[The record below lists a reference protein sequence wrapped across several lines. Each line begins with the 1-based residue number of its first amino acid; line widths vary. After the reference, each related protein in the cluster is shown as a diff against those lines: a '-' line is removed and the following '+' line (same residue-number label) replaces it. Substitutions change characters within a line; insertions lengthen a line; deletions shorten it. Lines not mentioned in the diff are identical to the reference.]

1 MDGGLGENEKKKLK
15 VKPTKWRDCGVGFGD
30 IPTVDFWCSILRIL
44 LSRVASPSS
53 LLPQHPC
60 PLCPV
65 RDPSCSGCPSRSV
78 PLVAG
83 HPSCLHRLSC
93 LRRPSRSRRPSYP
106 HRPSR
111 PCRLSYPHCP
121 SRPRSESLQSWLLCL
136 LPATTDTVLVLAPS
150 WILEALAA
158 AGSAISAKNAI
169 GIYPSGTDSE
179 LK

>member
-1 MDGGLGENEKKKLK
+1 MRKKKLK
-15 VKPTKWRDCGVGFGD
+15 VEPTKWRDCGVGFGD
-30 IPTVDFWCSILRIL
+30 IPTVDFGPTVDFWCSILRIL

-60 PLCPV
+60 PSCPV

-78 PLVAG
+78 PLAAG
-83 HPSCLHRLSC
+83 HPSRLHRLSC
-93 LRRPSRSRRPSYP
+93 LRRPSRPRRPSYP
-106 HRPSR
+106 HRPS
-111 PCRLSYPHCP
+111 C
-121 SRPRSESLQSWLLCL
+121 PRSESLQSWLLCL
-136 LPATTDTVLVLAPS
+136 QPATTDTVLVLAPS

-158 AGSAISAKNAI
+158 TSSAISAKNAI

>member
-1 MDGGLGENEKKKLK
+1 MKMRKKKLK
-15 VKPTKWRDCGVGFGD
+15 VEPTKWHDCGVGFGD
-30 IPTVDFWCSILRIL
+30 IPTVDFGPTVDFWCSILRIL

-60 PLCPV
+60 PSCPV

-78 PLVAG
+78 PLAAG
-83 HPSCLHRLSC
+83 HPSRLHRLSC
-93 LRRPSRSRRPSYP
+93 LRRPSRPRRPSYP
-106 HRPSR
+106 HRPS
-111 PCRLSYPHCP
+111 C
-121 SRPRSESLQSWLLCL
+121 PRSESLQSWLLCL
-136 LPATTDTVLVLAPS
+136 QPATTDTVLVLAPS

-158 AGSAISAKNAI
+158 TSSAISAKNAI

>member
-1 MDGGLGENEKKKLK
+1 MRKKKLK
-15 VKPTKWRDCGVGFGD
+15 VEPTKWRDCGVGFGD
-30 IPTVDFWCSILRIL
+30 IPTVDFGPTVDFWCSILRIL

-60 PLCPV
+60 PSCPV

-78 PLVAG
+78 PLAAG
-83 HPSCLHRLSC
+83 HPSRLHRLSC
-93 LRRPSRSRRPSYP
+93 LRRPSRPRRPSYP
-106 HRPSR
+106 HRPS
-111 PCRLSYPHCP
+111 C
-121 SRPRSESLQSWLLCL
+121 PRSESLHSWLLCL
-136 LPATTDTVLVLAPS
+136 QPATTDTVLVLAPS

-158 AGSAISAKNAI
+158 TSSAISAKNAI